1 MSSASAINYII
12 HLYRSFSPINEC
24 YFIGGSPYPGIK
36 PRQIAERLQKGYRM
50 PKPKHVDD
58 KLWVK
63 AHFIVS
69 YKNLAIKDF
78 QFWLSP
84 F

>member
-1 MSSASAINYII
+1 M
-12 HLYRSFSPINEC
+12 NEF
-24 YFIGGSPYPGIK
+24 YSVGGSPYPGIK

-50 PKPKHVDD
+50 PKPKHLDD

>member
-58 KLWVK
+58 KL
-63 AHFIVS
+63 
-69 YKNLAIKDF
+69 
-78 QFWLSP
+78 
-84 F
+84 

>member
-1 MSSASAINYII
+1 M
-12 HLYRSFSPINEC
+12 NEF
-24 YFIGGSPYPGIK
+24 YSVGGSPYPGIK

-50 PKPKHVDD
+50 PKPKHVDE

-63 AHFIVS
+63 AQFIVS

>member
-1 MSSASAINYII
+1 M
-12 HLYRSFSPINEC
+12 NEF
-24 YFIGGSPYPGIK
+24 YSVGGSPYPGIK